1 MSAGHL
7 SIFAGIE
14 GKVTHR
20 LGCGEYQSNY
30 LCFKVV
36 TDLKPGIPLRR
47 VEVLSI
53 DEDAFALTIV
63 FQVKPWSD
71 GRETDSL

>member
-7 SIFAGIE
+7 SIFASIE

-20 LGCGEYQSNY
+20 LGCVEYQSNY

-47 VEVLSI
+47 VEVLSVN
-53 DEDAFALTIV
+53 EDAFSLAIV
-63 FQVKPWSD
+63 FQVYP
-71 GRETDSL
+71 